1 MDLRQAAVGAAS
13 PLPRGRSSNI
23 ALADPNPA
31 AGPAWGPS
39 RWGAADV
46 HPELLLCLLLALLL
60 VHRPAQHMQRLSHAS
75 SSRGAC
81 ASSLCA
87 IMYLLVHLLLSR
99 LNMGQRRVHVHD
111 GTRNPNS
118 NRNLSNILMALQ
130 VPLCRLKPAVLVGTG
145 AASSNTQF
153 AGPRCSYQHICT
165 HLRGK

>member
-75 SSRGAC
+75 SSRGAY

-87 IMYLLVHLLLSR
+87 IM
-99 LNMGQRRVHVHD
+99 HD
-111 GTRNPNS
+111 TYVTAGAPAAFKIEHGT
-118 NRNLSNILMALQ
+118 AL
-130 VPLCRLKPAVLVGTG
+130 GTC
-145 AASSNTQF
+145 
-153 AGPRCSYQHICT
+153 P
-165 HLRGK
+165 